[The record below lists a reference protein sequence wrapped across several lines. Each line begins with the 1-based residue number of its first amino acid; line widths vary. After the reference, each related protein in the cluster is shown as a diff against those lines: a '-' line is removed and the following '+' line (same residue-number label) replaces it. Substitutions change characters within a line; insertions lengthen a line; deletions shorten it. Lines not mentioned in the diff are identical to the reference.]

1 MQENFVIFLSMIIA
15 NMHNPIP
22 KSRPNYGANRQT
34 TRFSA
39 FSPPIL
45 PAGGPFLLCNLY
57 NRPSPGG
64 PTQSSTR
71 ICWVVTR
78 DRQMSALPSRRA
90 SSMGTAVIWLLS

>member
-1 MQENFVIFLSMIIA
+1 MGRIGKLPGFPPFL
-15 NMHNPIP
+15 P
-22 KSRPNYGANRQT
+22 
-34 TRFSA
+34 RFY
-39 FSPPIL
+39 PPE
-45 PAGGPFLLCNLY
+45 APFLLCNLY

-64 PTQSSTR
+64 LAQSSTR